1 MIVIK
6 IIINIQNKRKMA
18 KVKTLFFFKK
28 FKLQCNTLPNVAK
41 PSTIQIK
48 KCQKKVLPYDNEIF
62 SKQKNPFLNENKR
75 LAASLNTKTIDI
87 LNTRYM
93 IKLYI

>member
-1 MIVIK
+1 MIVIR
-6 IIINIQNKRKMA
+6 IIINIQTKRKMA
-18 KVKTLFFFKK
+18 KVNTLFFFKK
-28 FKLQCNTLPNVAK
+28 FKLQCNTIPNVAK

-48 KCQKKVLPYDNEIF
+48 KCQKKILPHDIEIF

-87 LNTRYM
+87 LNTRCM

>member
-18 KVKTLFFFKK
+18 KMKTLFFFKK

-41 PSTIQIK
+41 PSTILIK